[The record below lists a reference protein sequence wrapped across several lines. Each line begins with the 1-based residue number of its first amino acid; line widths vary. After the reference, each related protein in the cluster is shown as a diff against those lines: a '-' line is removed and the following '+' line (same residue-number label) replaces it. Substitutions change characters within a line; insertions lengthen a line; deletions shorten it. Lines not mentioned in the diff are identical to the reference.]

1 MEFSVKV
8 RGPLLNMWGLAFGVT
23 RHNDIFLALPLR

>member
-1 MEFSVKV
+1 MKFNVKV

-23 RHNDIFLALPLR
+23 HHNDTFLALPLR

>member
-8 RGPLLNMWGLAFGVT
+8 RGPLLNMWGLAFGVA
-23 RHNDIFLALPLR
+23 RHNDIFPALPLR